1 MPDETPDATPDETP
15 QPPVKIGN
23 VLHPV
28 DDVAAAVAFYRDA
41 FGLGLKFADGDR
53 YAALDAGG
61 TTLAL
66 AGPAEDVTGGVV
78 AASFKVPDLPAALRA
93 ITEAGG
99 TVVRDAEQ
107 GPHEVRAVV
116 RDPWGN
122 TIVVYAAR

>member
-1 MPDETPDATPDETP
+1 VPDEK
-15 QPPVKIGN
+15 PPVKIGN

-28 DDVAAAVAFYRDA
+28 GDVAAAVTFYREA

-66 AGPAEDVTGGVV
+66 ASPEEDVTGGVA
-78 AASFKVPDLPAALRA
+78 AASFKVPDVAAALAA
-93 ITEAGG
+93 ITGAGG
-99 TVVRDAEQ
+99 SVVRPAEQ
-107 GPHEVRAVV
+107 GPHEVRAVA

-122 TIVVYAAR
+122 TVVVYAAR

>member
-1 MPDETPDATPDETP
+1 MTQQDGAPR
-15 QPPVKIGN
+15 IGN

-28 DDVAAAVAFYRDA
+28 GDVEGAVAFYRDA
-41 FGLGLKFADGDR
+41 LGLGLRFADGDR

-66 AGPAEDVTGGVV
+66 VGATEDLTGGIA
-78 AASFKVPDLPAALRA
+78 AASFRVDDVDAALGA
-93 ITEAGG
+93 FTAAGG
-99 TVVRDAEQ
+99 TVLRPVEQ

-122 TIVVYAAR
+122 VLVLYTPRKP

>member
-1 MPDETPDATPDETP
+1 VPDQTPPDQNPPDQT
-15 QPPVKIGN
+15 PPVKVGN

-28 DDVAAAVAFYRDA
+28 ADVAAAVTFYRDA

-53 YAALDAGG
+53 YAALDAGS

-78 AASFKVPDLPAALRA
+78 AASFKVPDVTAALRA
-93 ITEAGG
+93 ITGAGG
-99 TVVRDAEQ
+99 SVVRAAEQ

-116 RDPWGN
+116 TDPWGN